1 MLIGDFLQELAWTRA
16 IWGALVQATYS
27 FGLPAQVGIVNQQW
41 NGNINMSI
49 TEKGN
54 SIISSLMT
62 IMHYGLDFVAQ
73 FILLLPAQSSL
84 TYDTISGLNMLLTA
98 SPK

>member
-1 MLIGDFLQELAWTRA
+1 MLWGIILQGLTFVGA
-16 IWGALVQATYS
+16 ILGTLVQATYS

-41 NGNINMSI
+41 NGNISMNI

-54 SIISSLMT
+54 DIISSLMT

-73 FILLLPAQSSL
+73 FMLLLPAVSSV
-84 TYDTISGLNMLLTA
+84 TYSTIDGANMMTLA
-98 SPK
+98 NPK

>member
-1 MLIGDFLQELAWTRA
+1 MIWGLILQVLALIGSIMGT
-16 IWGALVQATYS
+16 LVTATYS
-27 FGLPAQVGIVNQQW
+27 FGLPDPVGAVNQQW
-41 NGNINMSI
+41 NGTVEFGI

-62 IMHYGLDFVAQ
+62 IVHYGLDFVAQ
-73 FILLLPAQSSL
+73 FMLLLPAQASL
-84 TYDTISGLNMLLTA
+84 SYDTASGLNMMTTA